1 MSRLQIIIDIKEGEE
16 NFLLSGEALEIL
28 KLELKVVLQE
38 YRLGFNK
45 HQKTLKD
52 DNEVMGQ
59 LRAYVLREGD
69 PGYDYFDRYL

>member
-16 NFLLSGEALEIL
+16 NFLLSGEALEML

-52 DNEVMGQ
+52 DDEVMGQ